1 MNVKELINY
10 DIAKVKIS
18 FLLRF
23 DADIANTRKIRE
35 VQNYLKNCKSK
46 FTTILIEDKI
56 HIQVTAMSGMYYNGL
71 IDLMKSLEVNYVH
84 DEELDCIVGIHDF
97 KVETGDI
104 STKEFNYMR
113 GVGSILLAD
122 ETGALLEMSSNV
134 NYY

>member
-1 MNVKELINY
+1 MNIRELVNY

-23 DADIANTRKIRE
+23 DADIANTKKIRE

-56 HIQVTAMSGMYYNGL
+56 HVQVTAMSGMYFNGL

-84 DEELDCIVGIHDF
+84 DEELDCIVGIENF
-97 KVETGDI
+97 KVETDGI
-104 STKEFNYMR
+104 SAKEFHYIR

-122 ETGALLEMSSNV
+122 ETGALLDMSSNEV
-134 NYY
+134 YY

>member
-1 MNVKELINY
+1 MNVNELIKY

-46 FTTILIEDKI
+46 FTTILMEDKI
-56 HIQVTAMSGMYYNGL
+56 HIQVTAMSGMYFNGL
-71 IDLMKSLEVNYVH
+71 IDLMKSLDVNYLH
-84 DEELDCIVGIHDF
+84 DDEADCIVGIHDF
-97 KVETGDI
+97 NVETEGI

-122 ETGALLEMSSNV
+122 ETGALLEMSSNI